1 MASTTVPGITH
12 SEGADQSHL
21 VANLALVLVWSEKEP
36 WRIGEVMF
44 LPPHKVT
51 YFGRGDGE
59 HACATCGRH
68 RPGEIGVTSGSPLDD
83 DTLSRLQLEMLPTAV
98 AIEIKKLG
106 RCRTLVN
113 GEDITTARLVP
124 GDTLFFKGSCLFVC
138 VRRPLLMPIPR
149 AWPSLP
155 AFGEEDRVG
164 SVGESAGA
172 WGLRSDVAFVASIDD
187 DALVTG
193 ESGTGK
199 EHVVKAIHL
208 ESKRANGPCVNFSG
222 PTLTTS
228 VLALEL
234 FGRVKGAV
242 NAQEDARPGLLV
254 RANGG
259 TLFLDEVDL
268 TPPDGQ
274 AALLRALESK
284 TVLPVMG
291 AKECAVDVRVVGA
304 TSRDV
309 NRMTVDFRNRFKAR
323 VHVPALRERAED
335 VPLLIRHLM
344 RKRAEGS
351 EDVRRFMRPGPD
363 GKLHPRLSGSFVDY
377 CVRHPLQGNMRE
389 LERILIEA
397 MRGSAGDQVR
407 LPPALATSAS
417 APPSEAGSAVPSSA
431 SSPPAPGSVPPS
443 AGSVPPSASSVPRSA
458 RGRQGPPPRA
468 ELLAALK
475 EEEGNLAGVA
485 RRFGVE
491 RPTVYRWMEALGITR
506 DV

>member
-1 MASTTVPGITH
+1 MVSVVVVTPAALLIARRASTWTVDEHLGGRSPQCVAVDLRGPTQVYCGTARAGLFRSRDSGWNWEPVGPGIDHLMVTAVSVGQAEQAATTVPGITH

-68 RPGEIGVTSGSPLDD
+68 RPGEIGVTQREPARRRHALAPAARDAPDGGRHRDQEARPVPHARQRRGHHDGAPGPRRHPL
-83 DTLSRLQLEMLPTAV
+83 LQGVLPLRVRAATAPDADPPRV
-98 AIEIKKLG
+98 AFLAG
-106 RCRTLVN
+106 
-113 GEDITTARLVP
+113 
-124 GDTLFFKGSCLFVC
+124 
-138 VRRPLLMPIPR
+138 VRRRGP
-149 AWPSLP
+149 
-155 AFGEEDRVG
+155 GG

-389 LERILIEA
+389 L
-397 MRGSAGDQVR
+397 RGS
-407 LPPALATSAS
+407 
-417 APPSEAGSAVPSSA
+417 
-431 SSPPAPGSVPPS
+431 
-443 AGSVPPSASSVPRSA
+443 
-458 RGRQGPPPRA
+458 
-468 ELLAALK
+468 
-475 EEEGNLAGVA
+475 
-485 RRFGVE
+485 
-491 RPTVYRWMEALGITR
+491 
-506 DV
+506 